1 MYRCLFDIVCSVSF
15 FVKNR
20 SKRSFKMF
28 GLIFA
33 TSVYIFP
40 SVRIYFTAGPY
51 VFQLTFY

>member
-1 MYRCLFDIVCSVSF
+1 MYRCLIDIVCSVSF